1 MNKGN
6 PGLTIYGKCIINYL
20 IFLLIRNSVSFKQT
34 LAQMID
40 IDPLSSNF
48 YSEPVVEGINNI
60 SDMILLDDVSDFDA
74 EGFQPFKC

>member
-1 MNKGN
+1 M
-6 PGLTIYGKCIINYL
+6 IYS

-40 IDPLSSNF
+40 IDPLSLTI
-48 YSEPVVEGINNI
+48 YSEPVMEGINNI
-60 SDMILLDDVSDFDA
+60 GDMILLDDVSDFDA